1 MYNYLLKKM
10 LVIGIFVLFIG
21 VVIAPS
27 IPANPENQSTE
38 SDLTTTSPQ
47 NIFRS
52 YWQHEN
58 VTQYNITNS
67 YRLLTPERGRCGTA
81 YNYGN
86 FSIVPS
92 RDEEKDPWLVWIDD
106 ENEVYG
112 AHRFKDIP
120 YSSHAGFSIQI
131 DSDGYIWATP
141 GGYADE
147 VPLDLYKSNIPL
159 STADS
164 TGYTLM
170 LDNYAT
176 KIGVCGQTVIILDD
190 KVNLFFRN
198 WWNDHPDT
206 GIQQLQYAIDD
217 FTAPLIDREIAKGE
231 LISGNPIVP
240 CYTWGR
246 IDPRYGIGFL
256 TMTWK
261 RSIDN
266 MWGSYPFIGLLDN
279 GNTLVTGDNFIYS
292 LPFHYAGMADI
303 PLDNIKQGVRAASSG
318 VQMGI
323 SPDGI
328 YYMLNQQY
336 IEPDTIFDYF
346 LLMNDGSGWYESWR
360 TAYPILA
367 HNAASVISTKDYIVM
382 VYGGY
387 SDRDNN
393 IFVTVSGDN
402 GVTWSHET
410 MIIEEDDIISG
421 ITIAQPD
428 DMSDNIVRFFYGKAE
443 SLHPAID
450 KYCFVKF
457 NASKF
462 ATVKADANGP
472 YFGLIDEPVQFSGS
486 AIGGYTPYSWYWDFG
501 DTHSSDEQNPMH
513 TFTSPGEYTVT
524 LTVTDDSGNTSDDTT
539 WAWIQDGNTPPDA
552 PDIDGPTNGAAGT
565 SYPYTFTAVDPES
578 AIVWYYVEW
587 GDETNTGWFGPYSS
601 GVTVTKSHKWS
612 GEGTYTIKAKAKD
625 PYDDEG
631 PWGELTVTMPRNKLL
646 LNTPFLNF
654 LQSHPNLF
662 PILRQLLGL

>member
-1 MYNYLLKKM
+1 MNKNVFKKG
-10 LVIGIFVLFIG
+10 LITGIVIIFIG
-21 VVIAPS
+21 AGIVPGIS
-27 IPANPENQSTE
+27 G
-38 SDLTTTSPQ
+38 
-47 NIFRS
+47 NIKTNDKIDFRLLNNNG

-58 VTQYNITNS
+58 VSQYNITNS
-67 YRLLTPERGRCGTA
+67 YFLLTTERGRCGTS

-86 FSIVPS
+86 FSIIPT
-92 RDEEKDPWLVWIDD
+92 RDPEKDPWLVWIDD
-106 ENEVYG
+106 ENEIYG

-120 YSSHAGFSIQI
+120 YSGHASFSIQI
-131 DSDGYIWATP
+131 DKDGYIWATP

-147 VPLDLYKSNIPL
+147 VPLDLYKSNDPL

-164 TGYTLM
+164 TSYTLM

-176 KIGVCGQTVIILDD
+176 KIGACAQTVIVLDD

-206 GIQQLQYAIDD
+206 GIQQLQYGIDD
-217 FTAPLIDREIAKGE
+217 FSAPLTAPLIDREIAVGE
-231 LISGNPIVP
+231 MISGSPMVP

-256 TMTWK
+256 TFSYK
-261 RSIDN
+261 RSINN

-279 GNTLVTGDNFIYS
+279 GDTLVTGDNFEYS

-323 SPDGI
+323 SPDGT

-346 LLMNDGSGWYESWR
+346 LFMNDGSPWYESWK
-360 TAYPILA
+360 APYPILA
-367 HNAASVISTKDYIVM
+367 HDAASVISTKDYIVI

-387 SDRDNN
+387 NDRDNK
-393 IFVTVSGDN
+393 IFVTVSSDN

-410 MIIEEDDIISG
+410 MIIEEDVIISG
-421 ITIAQPD
+421 ISIAQPE
-428 DMSDNIVRFFYGKAE
+428 DMSDNIVRLFYSKAE

-462 ATVKADANGP
+462 ANVKADANGP
-472 YFGLIDEPVQFSGS
+472 YFGLIDEPVQFTGS
-486 AIGGYTPYSWYWDFG
+486 AIGGYKPYSWHWDFG
-501 DTHSSDEQNPMH
+501 DTYSSDEKNPLH
-513 TFTSPGEYTVT
+513 TYSSPEEYTVT
-524 LTVTDDSGNTSDDTT
+524 LTVTDDSGNTSDDPTY
-539 WAWIQDGNTPPDA
+539 AWIQDGNSPPIA
-552 PDIDGPTNGAAGT
+552 PDIDGPISGKVGT
-565 SYPYTFTAVDPES
+565 SYTYTFISTDPEGS
-578 AIVWYYVEW
+578 IIWYYIDW
-587 GDETNTGWFGPYSS
+587 GDSTSTDWIGPYDS
-601 GVTVTKSHKWS
+601 GETITRSHKWS
-612 GEGTYTIKAKAKD
+612 EKGNYNIKAKAKD
-625 PYDDEG
+625 PYEAEG
-631 PWGELTVTMPRNKLL
+631 PWGELTVIIPRDKAAYYTLFFGMFERFQLLQKLL
-646 LNTPFLNF
+646 FLIN
-654 LQSHPNLF
+654 
-662 PILRQLLGL
+662 

>member
-1 MYNYLLKKM
+1 MVNNMWKKG
-10 LVIGIFVLFIG
+10 LITVIVIIFVGAGI
-21 VVIAPS
+21 VPS
-27 IPANPENQSTE
+27 IS
-38 SDLTTTSPQ
+38 S
-47 NIFRS
+47 NIKTNDKIDFRLLDYNG

-58 VTQYNITNS
+58 VTQFNITNS

-106 ENEVYG
+106 ENESYG

-120 YSSHAGFSIQI
+120 YSGHAGFSIQI
-131 DSDGYIWATP
+131 DSEGYIWATP

-159 STADS
+159 STEDS

-176 KIGVCGQTVIILDD
+176 GVGQCGQTVIVLDD

-217 FTAPLIDREIAKGE
+217 FTTPLIDREIASGE
-231 LISGNPIVP
+231 LISGSPIVP

-246 IDPRYGIGFL
+246 IDPKYGIGFL

-261 RSIDN
+261 RYKDN

-279 GNTLVTGDNFIYS
+279 GNTLVTGDNFTYS

-323 SPDGI
+323 SPDGT

-346 LLMNDGSGWYESWR
+346 LFMNDGSRWYESWR
-360 TAYPILA
+360 APYPILA
-367 HNAASVISTKDYIVM
+367 HNAASVISTKDYIVL

-387 SDRDNN
+387 SDRENK
-393 IFVTVSGDN
+393 IFVTVSSDN
-402 GVTWSHET
+402 GATWSHET

-421 ITIAQPD
+421 VTIAQPE
-428 DMSDNIVRFFYGKAE
+428 DMSDNIIRLFYSKAE

-457 NASKF
+457 NASEFTAANHVPETPERPSGQTNGKAGKKYTY
-462 ATVKADANGP
+462 AT
-472 YFGLIDEPVQFSGS
+472 S
-486 AIGGYTPYSWYWDFG
+486 AIDPDDDQILYQWEWDDGTF
-501 DTHSSDEQNPMH
+501 SDWLGP
-513 TFTSPGEYTVT
+513 V
-524 LTVTDDSGNTSDDTT
+524 DSGDLATASHSWD
-539 WAWIQDGNTPPDA
+539 QGN
-552 PDIDGPTNGAAGT
+552 
-565 SYPYTFTAVDPES
+565 
-578 AIVWYYVEW
+578 
-587 GDETNTGWFGPYSS
+587 YSIR
-601 GVTVTKSHKWS
+601 V
-612 GEGTYTIKAKAKD
+612 KAKD
-625 PYDDEG
+625 VYGYESDWSEP
-631 PWGELTVTMPRNKLL
+631 LVVTMPVNQQYPFPLL
-646 LNTPFLNF
+646 QRLLERF
-654 LQSHPNLF
+654 PNAF
-662 PILRQLLGL
+662 PILRYLLGL

>member
-1 MYNYLLKKM
+1 MKKYL
-10 LVIGIFVLFIG
+10 VVGIIIIFVGASL
-21 VVIAPS
+21 
-27 IPANPENQSTE
+27 IPIISANVEIDKKDIIE
-38 SDLTTTSPQ
+38 TTGDG
-47 NIFRS
+47 

-86 FSIVPS
+86 FSIVPT
-92 RDEEKDPWLVWIDD
+92 RDEEKDPWLVWIND
-106 ENEVYG
+106 ETDTYG

-120 YSSHAGFSIQI
+120 YSGHASFSIQI

-176 KIGVCGQTVIILDD
+176 KIGVCSQTVIVLDD

-198 WWNDHPDT
+198 WWNDDPDT

-217 FTAPLIDREIAKGE
+217 FTTPLIDREIASGE
-231 LISGNPIVP
+231 LISGSPIVP
-240 CYTWGR
+240 SYTWGR

-256 TMTWK
+256 TMSWK
-261 RSIDN
+261 RSIDD

-279 GNTLVTGDNFIYS
+279 GDTLVTGDNFIYS

-303 PLDNIKQGVRAASSG
+303 PLDNIKQGVRAANSG

-323 SPDGI
+323 SPDGT

-336 IEPDTIFDYF
+336 IEPETIFDYF
-346 LLMNDGSGWYESWR
+346 LFMNDGSGWYESWS
-360 TAYPILA
+360 AIYPILA
-367 HNAASVISTKDYIVM
+367 HNAASVISTKGYIVI

-387 SDRDNN
+387 NDRDNK
-393 IFVTVSGDN
+393 IFVTVSSDN

-421 ITIAQPD
+421 ITIAQPE
-428 DMSDNIVRFFYGKAE
+428 DMSDNIIRLFYSKAE

-457 NASKF
+457 NASEF
-462 ATVKADANGP
+462 TAANHVP
-472 YFGLIDEPVQFSGS
+472 ETPERPSGQTNGNAGEKYTYTTS
-486 AIGGYTPYSWYWDFG
+486 AIDPEDDQILYQWDWGDGAFSDWLGPFDSGDLATASYSWN
-501 DTHSSDEQNPMH
+501 Q
-513 TFTSPGEYTVT
+513 
-524 LTVTDDSGNTSDDTT
+524 GN
-539 WAWIQDGNTPPDA
+539 
-552 PDIDGPTNGAAGT
+552 
-565 SYPYTFTAVDPES
+565 
-578 AIVWYYVEW
+578 
-587 GDETNTGWFGPYSS
+587 YS
-601 GVTVTKSHKWS
+601 VRV
-612 GEGTYTIKAKAKD
+612 KAKD
-625 PYDDEG
+625 VYGAESDWSEP
-631 PWGELTVTMPRNKLL
+631 LVVTMPVTQQVINPLL
-646 LNTPFLNF
+646 QMILERFPSAFL
-654 LQSHPNLF
+654 
-662 PILRQLLGL
+662 ILRHLMGL